1 MKPLKLGGSNYFV
14 EPEFI
19 KNLSLTLPQL
29 RTLEV
34 RVSCGSPKATLTLQ
48 HYFKQLS
55 KLEELEDV
63 FLTCLDLSQKDF
75 DASISSLN
83 IGLTSLGIYAVRNRS
98 QVLELHPTVTLRV
111 KAEILR
117 KGLKNVPHLTHLSC
131 YGFKMVTYLEREQIE
146 QLFKEQSVEKI
157 KFTIQEF
164 GCYRYGVQNM

>member
-83 IGLTSLGIYAVRNRS
+83 YIGLTSLGIYAVRNRS

-111 KAEILR
+111 KAGILR

-131 YGFKMVTYLEREQIE
+131 YGFKMVTDLEREQIE

-157 KFTIQEF
+157 KFT
-164 GCYRYGVQNM
+164 